1 MGFPEPVLLPD
12 AVYEARKARTK
23 ALVRIALIGISVRL
37 AIVLLELV
45 GYFLYGSMT
54 LLLDSF
60 STLADV
66 ISSLVLVF
74 SIKLAERPP
83 DKEHPFGHG
92 RYEPVA
98 GLQLGVFLAIAGV
111 GLFTQQLSSLLTK
124 PSIPRIDQHVWLF
137 AMASVVLLEL
147 SYRKLTKVAKEQ
159 KSQALLSEALHFRA
173 DSLNS
178 LFALFILVLVALFPE
193 ASGVCDR
200 VGAIMIALIMCVMGL
215 YGAKK
220 NLNQLLDRI
229 PEEEFF
235 AKVRRASLKVEGVKD
250 TEKIRIQH
258 YGPDAHVDI
267 DIEVDPY
274 LSVEVAHTISQHVRA
289 AIQKE
294 WPQVQDV
301 TVHIE
306 PYYEN
311 DHQPDKIS
319 CS

>member
-1 MGFPEPVLLPD
+1 MAFPEPVLLPEE
-12 AVYEARKARTK
+12 VYNARRERTK
-23 ALVRIALIGISVRL
+23 ALVRIAMIGIAIRL
-37 AIVLLELV
+37 SIVLFELV
-45 GYFLYGSMT
+45 GYAIYGSMT

-74 SIKLAERPP
+74 SIKLAQRPP

-92 RYEPVA
+92 RYEPIA

-111 GLFTQQLSSLLTK
+111 GLFTQQLSALLSEPK
-124 PSIPRIDQHVWLF
+124 VPQIDPHVWLF
-137 AMASVVLLEL
+137 ALTSVILLEI

-178 LFALFILVLVALFPE
+178 LFALFILVLVALFPD
-193 ASGVCDR
+193 ASGIFDR
-200 VGAIMIALIMCVMGL
+200 IGAIAIALIMCVMGL

-235 AKVRRASLKVEGVKD
+235 TKVRKAALKVSGVHD
-250 TEKIRIQH
+250 TEKIRIMQ

-267 DIEVDPY
+267 DIEVDPT

-289 AIQKE
+289 AIQKD

-311 DHQPDKIS
+311 DHT
-319 CS
+319 